1 MTLMAA
7 TRKKGHGAKRQTKPE
22 NSTGKARTKRRINDT
37 KSASKASI
45 KRTISRARH
54 RETSE
59 ATYIFECTRSGCGY
73 RIPREEKSE
82 QGSLRFDLKCPKCH
96 NREFKCLGKGDL
108 PESFELPVPTTNIDL
123 DSIRPVDLG
132 SN

>member
-1 MTLMAA
+1 MA
-7 TRKKGHGAKRQTKPE
+7 TTGKKGHGAKRQTRSK
-22 NSTGKARTKRRINDT
+22 NSAREAGTKRRVNHT
-37 KSASKASI
+37 KSSSKGST
-45 KRTISRARH
+45 KKTISRARH

-73 RIPREEKSE
+73 RIPREEKVE

-108 PESFELPVPTTNIDL
+108 PESFELPVPTTNIDF